1 MTSKDGIGDTAERG
15 GAGVPEPARGAAPA
29 RFGFTH
35 RFGLLAF
42 ACVFVVGA
50 GSAAFLSRMTAERTI
65 RHDANE
71 VMQFI
76 QSFTPAPLAQEWFA
90 ATGERAR
97 DATAIAPF
105 LERVAA
111 MPDVIHVNVYDARRS
126 VRWSTKPEMIG
137 KVLPVNHELD
147 EAFAGELAVESSL
160 LEDRNYLKPEHVYLR
175 GEEDRFVET
184 YVPIWSLQHSEVV
197 GVIEIYRSP
206 TALLEMTRDL
216 IEAVWASAAIGGL
229 FLFAALYWLAR
240 RADRLIGAQQRAL
253 VESETL
259 ATVGEMSTAVAHSI
273 RNPLASIRSSAELA
287 RELEGDAMRSA
298 AGDIIS
304 QVDRIAAWITQLL
317 VYAQPGAPKVGRVEL
332 LPLVREVV
340 QDFSRELAKRSIRV
354 NVDAESPAPGVLG
367 DRALLAQV
375 LNTLLSN
382 AMEAM
387 PDGGDIDI
395 DLRSAEGGKV
405 QLRVRDSGEGI
416 PPEQLQ
422 RIFVPYRSTKKSG
435 LGVGL
440 PLVRRVLSRL
450 GGTVEVESTP
460 GLGTVFHLQFERSDR

>member
-1 MTSKDGIGDTAERG
+1 MDG
-15 GAGVPEPARGAAPA
+15 PARAAVQALDVVAHASAPPLE
-29 RFGFTH
+29 GFTFTR
-35 RFGLLAF
+35 RFVVLAF
-42 ACVFVVGA
+42 VCVFLVSGV
-50 GSAAFLSRMTAERTI
+50 SAVFLSGLTAERTI
-65 RHDANE
+65 HHDASE

-76 QSFTPAPLAQEWFA
+76 QSFTPSPLTQEWLA
-90 ATGERAR
+90 AQSDRAPALS
-97 DATAIAPF
+97 DIVPF

-126 VRWSTKPEMIG
+126 VRWSTKSEMIG
-137 KVLPVNHELD
+137 KILPVNHELD
-147 EAFAGELAVESSL
+147 EAFSGELAVESTL
-160 LEDRNYLKPEHVYLR
+160 LENRNYLKPEHVYLR
-175 GEEDRFVET
+175 GEQDRFVET
-184 YVPIWSLQHSEVV
+184 YVPIWSVDRAAVV

-229 FLFAALYWLAR
+229 FLFLALYWLAR
-240 RADRLIGAQQRAL
+240 WADRLIRAQQRAL

-287 RELEGDAMRSA
+287 SDLEGDSMREA

-317 VYAQPGAPKVGRVEL
+317 VYAQPGTPKAGRVEL
-332 LPLVREVV
+332 VPVVREAV
-340 QDFSRELAKRSIRV
+340 DGFSRELDKRSIQV
-354 NVDAESPAPGVLG
+354 EVQTEEPAPVVLG
-367 DRALLAQV
+367 DRGLLAQV
-375 LNTLLSN
+375 LTTLLSN

-387 PDGGDIDI
+387 PDGGRIDVEV
-395 DLRSAEGGKV
+395 RTVEGGERV
-405 QLRVRDSGEGI
+405 QLTVRDTGEGI

-422 RIFVPYRSTKKSG
+422 RIFVPYRSTKKGG

-440 PLVRRVLSRL
+440 PLVRRVLERL
-450 GGTVEVESTP
+450 GGEIEVDSIQ
-460 GLGTVFHLQFERSDR
+460 GVGSVFRLLLARSEQ